1 MNKTH
6 CFVQRLFQI
15 SLIGW
20 ISFHGLV
27 FADENVEQAEQAN
40 FSFATGNLYLPDV
53 KIPNFGSF
61 SVNLLL
67 VDESTLEF
75 VLQAVQLTSVANDSP
90 TVFSFETGKLF
101 IPAMTVTDQEDH
113 QVQYTKVEMISIP
126 DSETLRFQ
134 LVGIS
139 NQQGD
144 HLLTLEE
151 NLNFNNS
158 RAPIPFT
165 IEKAEWDAEKSRLQV
180 QGKGKKNKS
189 VVISSVSSKQV
200 LGTTTSNNKGA
211 WKLEASELT
220 VVPCQIQAK
229 LDNDVAKKP
238 VEQAPADCDTQQPS
252 RSSMVVL
259 AANDLGMHCADLDY
273 QIFSILPP
281 FNVVHAQVL
290 QRGTQSILPQ
300 LLDDSQVDVV
310 YQATSNPKDPLGKE
324 SINTG
329 NNSTSGA
336 KSNFWENLAGSHTMG
351 GLAYRSLYPGQD
363 KLGLCD
369 PLQEICPSSLD
380 LFEPLILDTGLPV
393 PDPVQL
399 PHLVPV
405 QQTMPGSTNSPQYFK
420 RFDVDLPFFK
430 NFPFGDVI
438 QQVRWFAADGIPILP
453 KDDDGNL
460 NAYPLMR
467 IQAVAKNT
475 PPTQN
480 VLGAVDIV
488 LPVASEADCQ
498 TCHADP
504 DDFGN
509 GAATRLASVKTYAD
523 GTPWEI
529 MRQASAPGPEKL
541 LNASKMNILR
551 LHDAKQGTRYTS
563 SADGN
568 STPCHHGTEAA
579 CLANRTPVQCSQCH
593 YSPALDLAQVGPV
606 DEPEQG
612 EWGRQQTRH
621 VSMSRAM
628 HSHHGQFTELFSPML
643 SPDDPQRTPEI
654 AQQLLETSCYQCHP
668 GKRTRCLRGA
678 MAQAGI
684 VCQDCHGNMRQVGND
699 FSGGLPTRDGLDL
712 TQRVPWANEPKC
724 QSCHIGDAL
733 TITQLNTSD
742 FILSKEGIRL
752 LQTYRKSVAQ
762 QANLPFIEMPQSRF
776 AENENLYRL
785 SKGHGGVMCEG
796 CHGSTHAIWPVPP
809 SDHGPNSVSLANDN
823 LAALDLQGH
832 AGTLIECT
840 TCHEAGS
847 LKPTLKGPHGLHP
860 INDPLWN
867 EKHEEVAEKDKNA
880 CRACHGL
887 KGEGTVLARVAADR
901 IFQTKEEESNGSKTI
916 TLKKG
921 TMVGCN
927 LCHENELAK

>member
-1 MNKTH
+1 MNK
-6 CFVQRLFQI
+6 VSRLIQRLVQI

-20 ISFHGLV
+20 ISFNGMAL
-27 FADENVEQAEQAN
+27 ADDNVEQAH
-40 FSFATGNLYLPDV
+40 FSFTTGNLYLPLV
-53 KIPNFGSF
+53 EIPLFGTF
-61 SVNLLL
+61 GVNLLL
-67 VDESTLEF
+67 VDENKLEF
-75 VLQAVQLTSVANDSP
+75 VLHEVQLTTVASNSP
-90 TVFSFETGKLF
+90 TVFSFETGELF
-101 IPAMTVTDQEDH
+101 IPAMTVAERDGN
-113 QVQYTKVEMISIP
+113 QVQYTKVNMISIP
-126 DSETLRFQ
+126 DSDPLRFQ

-144 HLLTLEE
+144 NLFTVE
-151 NLNFNNS
+151 NNFNS
-158 RAPIPFT
+158 IVPTHLT
-165 IEKAEWDAEKSRLQV
+165 IETAEWDAEKSQLQV
-180 QGKGKKNKS
+180 QGKGNKNKQ
-189 VVISSVSSKQV
+189 VVISNVSSNQV
-200 LGTTTSNNKGA
+200 LGTTTISNKGE
-211 WKLEASELT
+211 WKLEIPALAI
-220 VVPCQIQAK
+220 VPCQIQAK
-229 LDNDVAKKP
+229 LDKDMAKKS
-238 VEQAPADCDTQQPS
+238 VEQAPADCDTNSSPS
-252 RSSMVVL
+252 TSNRVVL

-273 QIFSILPP
+273 QVFSILPP

-290 QRGTQSILPQ
+290 QRGTQSTLPQ

-310 YQATSNPKDPLGKE
+310 YYATSNPKDPIGKE

-329 NNSTSGA
+329 NNSRNGA
-336 KSNFWENLAGSHTMG
+336 KSNFWESSDGSHTIG

-369 PLQEICPSSLD
+369 PFTEICLSSLD
-380 LFEPLILDTGLPV
+380 LFEPLVLDTGLPV

-399 PHLVPV
+399 PNLVPV
-405 QQTMPGSTNSPQYFK
+405 QQAMPGITNSPQYFK

-430 NFPFGDVI
+430 DFPFGGVI
-438 QQVRWFAADGIPILP
+438 QQVHWFAADGIPILP
-453 KDDDGNL
+453 KDDNGNL

-467 IQAVAKNT
+467 IQAVAKNAD
-475 PPTQN
+475 PTQTS
-480 VLGAVDIV
+480 LGAVDIV

-509 GAATRLASVKTYAD
+509 GAATRLASVKTYAN

-541 LNASKMNILR
+541 LNASKINILR
-551 LHDAKQGTRYTS
+551 LHDAKQGTHYTS
-563 SADGN
+563 SADGS
-568 STPCHHGTEAA
+568 STPCNNGTEPA
-579 CLANRTPVQCSQCH
+579 CLANRTPIQCSQCH
-593 YSPALDLAQVGPV
+593 YSPALDLAQTGPV

-612 EWGRQQTRH
+612 ETGRQQTRH
-621 VSMSRAM
+621 ISMSRAM
-628 HSHHGQFTELFSPML
+628 HNHHGQFTELFSPML
-643 SPDDPQRTPEI
+643 SPDDPQRTPEV
-654 AQQLLETSCYQCHP
+654 AQQLLEKSCYQCHP

-684 VCQDCHGNMRQVGND
+684 VCQDCHGNMNQVGND
-699 FSGGLPTRDGLDL
+699 FSGGLPTGDKLDL
-712 TQRVPWANEPKC
+712 TKRVPWANEPKC
-724 QSCHIGDAL
+724 QSCHIGDAV
-733 TITQLNTSD
+733 TIAKLNTSD
-742 FILSKEGIRL
+742 FILAKAGIRL
-752 LQTYRKSVAQ
+752 LQTYQKSVAK
-762 QANLPFIEMPQSRF
+762 QADLPFIAMPQSRF

-796 CHGSTHAIWPVPP
+796 CHGSTHAIWPVSP
-809 SDHGPNSVSLANDN
+809 SDNAPNSVTLANDN

-860 INDPLWN
+860 VNNPVWN
-867 EKHEEVAEKDKNA
+867 EKHKDIAEKDKNA

-901 IFQTKEEESNGSKTI
+901 TLQAKEDQPDGSKTI

-921 TMVGCN
+921 TMVSCS
-927 LCHENELAK
+927 LCHKNELAR